1 MRVVRFTPQPDA
13 GLGNDP
19 LFGILEDDD
28 QITIISGDPIYH
40 GIQKTAAKVE
50 LTKVRLLAPVIPRSK
65 IVCVGKNYADHA
77 AEMGSEVPAEPIIF
91 LKPNTSVIGPGDTIV
106 WPAMAPTI
114 DYEAELAIVIGR
126 VCKEVP
132 KERVKDVIFG
142 YTMANDITTREL
154 QKRDGQWTRAK
165 SFDTFCPLG
174 PWIETE
180 FIPGTQRISLTVN
193 GETKQDASISQM
205 IFGIEDIVAFVTQ
218 VMTLL
223 PGDVIITGTPA
234 GIGPLPE
241 KSTVTVSIAGL
252 GELTN
257 KVSARP

>member
-1 MRVVRFTPQPDA
+1 MRVVRFTPSPDA

-19 LFGILEDDD
+19 LFGILDDD

-40 GIQKTAAKVE
+40 GIQKTAARVE
-50 LTKVRLLAPVIPRSK
+50 LAKVRLLAPVIPRSK

-77 AEMGSEVPAEPIIF
+77 AEMGSEVPTEPIIF
-91 LKPNTSVIGPGDTIV
+91 LKPKTSVIGPGDTIV

-142 YTMANDITTREL
+142 YTMANDVTTREL

-180 FIPGTQRISLTVN
+180 FVPGTQRISLTVN
-193 GETKQDASISQM
+193 GEIKQDASISQM
-205 IFGIEDIVAFVTQ
+205 MFGIEDIVHFVTQ

-241 KSTVTVSIAGL
+241 KSTVTVSIEGL